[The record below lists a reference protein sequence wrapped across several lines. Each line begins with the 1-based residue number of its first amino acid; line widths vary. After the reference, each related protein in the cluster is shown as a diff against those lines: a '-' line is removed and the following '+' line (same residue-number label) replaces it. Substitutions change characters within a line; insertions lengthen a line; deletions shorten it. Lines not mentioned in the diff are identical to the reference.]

1 MSPEIRGSHWEQ
13 RKKLKLN
20 YNEITQKELLL
31 QKLNFVLIPGGIVR
45 LGTPHPL
52 PCRFEGNRANETPI
66 RELEI
71 QPFWICKY
79 TVSNS
84 QFEQFNPK
92 RIRPQT
98 SIGDLQPA
106 TNVTYLNALRY
117 AEWLSDKYRLA
128 FTLPAEPEWVYAA
141 APFGWEYP
149 YQPGKFPDA
158 AKTHTFVLGESE
170 YKTIAVNNPQ
180 YGVNLWGLFHMG
192 GNVQEYTLGSYYISI
207 GQWGSITDGRY
218 CIVKGGDFGH
228 CPLGSGVQRR
238 GVSDVSARSERVGFR
253 LAHPDIRANDS

>member
-1 MSPEIRGSHWEQ
+1 MLPEVRGSHWEQ
-13 RKKLKLN
+13 R
-20 YNEITQKELLL
+20 
-31 QKLNFVLIPGGIVR
+31 QKLNLSPEKINIKEALLKELGFIFLPKGKVR
-45 LGTPHPL
+45 LGTPDPL
-52 PCRFEGNRANETPI
+52 PCKFEGHRANETPV
-66 RELEI
+66 RELEVK
-71 QPFWICKY
+71 PFWICRY
-79 TVSNS
+79 VVSNC
-84 QFEQFNPK
+84 QFEQFNPR

-98 SIGDLQPA
+98 SARDSQPA

-117 AEWLSDKYRLA
+117 AEWLSAKHQLA
-128 FTLPAEPEWVYAA
+128 FTLPTEPGWIYAA

-170 YKTIAVNNPQ
+170 YKTIAVDNPQ

-207 GQWGSITDGRY
+207 GQWGSVTDGRY

-238 GVSDVSARSERVGFR
+238 GISDVSARSERVGFR
-253 LAHPDIRANDS
+253 LAHPDIRDNEY